1 MSEKKDQKLNLPNTS
16 IPMKANLNLREPEM
30 LKEWQERNVYTKI
43 RKARDGREKFILHD
57 GPPYA
62 NGNIHLGHAVN
73 KVLKDIVIRSKTLE
87 GYDAPYVPGWD
98 CHGLPIEHQVEKK
111 IGKKRREISQS
122 EFRDL
127 CREYA
132 KKQITIQKDD
142 FVRLGV
148 FGDWDKRYAS
158 LDQNFEG
165 DAINGFARIYHNGHV
180 EKGFKPVHW
189 CPECSSSLAEAEVE
203 YIDKNSTAIDVKFKF
218 DDSSNDKLINKF
230 KLDKKKNISL
240 VIWTTTPWTIP
251 GNQAVCF
258 SAEIDYQFIDSGSE
272 YLLVAAEL
280 LEQCLDRWKDDSY
293 EATKIKF
300 KGSELEGLKSL
311 HPLYKREAPLFLGD
325 HVTTETGTGFVHTA
339 PAHGVDDFNVC
350 SSEKVEVVNPISMNN
365 LYPNIIKLKIK
376 EKNVKRYRCK
386 S

>member
-1 MSEKKDQKLNLPNTS
+1 MLN
-16 IPMKANLNLREPEM
+16 
-30 LKEWQERNVYTKI
+30 EWHKRNVYKKI
-43 RKARDGREKFILHD
+43 REARTGREKFILHD

-111 IGKKRREISQS
+111 IGKKRREITQS

-132 KKQITIQKDD
+132 KKQIAIQKDD

-148 FGDWDKRYAS
+148 FGDWDKSYAS

-165 DAINGFARIYHNGHV
+165 DAINGFARIFHNGHV

-272 YLLVAAEL
+272 YLLAV
-280 LEQCLDRWKDDSY
+280 SY
-293 EATKIKF
+293 TH
-300 KGSELEGLKSL
+300 LTL
-311 HPLYKREAPLFLGD
+311 P
-325 HVTTETGTGFVHTA
+325 TTLQV
-339 PAHGVDDFNVC
+339 
-350 SSEKVEVVNPISMNN
+350 
-365 LYPNIIKLKIK
+365 
-376 EKNVKRYRCK
+376 
-386 S
+386 